1 MKVVPVGVNK
11 AVKKLLQEKFPNMSR
26 LEDISE
32 LLVKC
37 VGGPEGDEGPRGA
50 FQPILKR
57 VPIPWQGHKPVG
69 E

>member
-1 MKVVPVGVNK
+1 MGVSK
-11 AVKKLLQEKFPNMSR
+11 SLKKLLQEKFPNMSR

-37 VGGPEGDEGPRGA
+37 VEGGNEGNKGPRGA
-50 FQPILKR
+50 FH
-57 VPIPWQGHKPVG
+57 PIPKRIPVPRQGHKPVR